1 VPKQYGTN
9 RDVLGAGISFK
20 LEIVLYLLESLSSPL
35 PDGKNAWKRENG
47 MEPPS
52 KKNKNKTKHTHT
64 HTHTHSS
71 TFVKGKVQKFKNVS
85 FPYLKASRIY
95 IHAKNLESASMQ
107 E

>member
-52 KKNKNKTKHTHT
+52 KNTHTHT

-71 TFVKGKVQKFKNVS
+71 TFVKGKVKKFKNVS

-95 IHAKNLESASMQ
+95 ICAKNLESASMQ

>member
-1 VPKQYGTN
+1 MEKGKWDGTTLKKKQ
-9 RDVLGAGISFK
+9 K
-20 LEIVLYLLESLSSPL
+20 Q
-35 PDGKNAWKRENG
+35 
-47 MEPPS
+47 
-52 KKNKNKTKHTHT
+52 NKTHTHT

-71 TFVKGKVQKFKNVS
+71 TFVKGKVKKFKNVS